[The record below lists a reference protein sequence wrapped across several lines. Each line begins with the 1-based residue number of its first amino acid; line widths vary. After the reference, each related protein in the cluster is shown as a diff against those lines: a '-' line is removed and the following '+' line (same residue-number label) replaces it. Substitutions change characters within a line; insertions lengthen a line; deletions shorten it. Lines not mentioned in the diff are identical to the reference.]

1 MVFSNITIYFLG
13 SDDFTITQKREAAKD
28 LAEALGDGWKGLE
41 IGEIYPIEQIA
52 EAHLHVENRKKGR
65 ALVNLK

>member
-1 MVFSNITIYFLG
+1 MILPSPKTR
-13 SDDFTITQKREAAKD
+13 SCKD